1 MSRIGKLGHKIRLY
15 LRAEKV
21 PLPEGNAETTQKLF
35 DWLQRVHQGE
45 EGALSQF
52 LMLCQYRLMDL
63 GHGYSQ
69 RMKGKENTPDLV
81 QESLI
86 VLYDSILKH
95 HFADKNHLE
104 AFLRTILN
112 NAHINR
118 HRHFFQVAKRNAKI
132 ENVDVGLV
140 EEPFTSN
147 PVAILE
153 NAEELELMA
162 KTLKILN
169 EKELT
174 ILKLRHQE
182 NKSWADIGWMFGM
195 TPNAA
200 RKAHGRILGLLRI
213 AMGLKVKVDWIEKD

>member
-1 MSRIGKLGHKIRLY
+1 MASIRRWGNRIRFSLS
-15 LRAEKV
+15 AENM
-21 PLPEGNAETTQKLF
+21 PLPDDNPNQTQKLF

-95 HFADKNHLE
+95 HFADKDHLE

-118 HRHFFQVAKRNAKI
+118 HRHFFLTAKRGAKLEHSDVDTI
-132 ENVDVGLV
+132 E
-140 EEPFTSN
+140 ETCASN

-153 NAEELELMA
+153 NAEELEQMA
-162 KTLKILN
+162 KSLKILN

-174 ILKLRHQE
+174 ILKMRHQE
-182 NKSWADIGWMFGM
+182 NQSWAEIGWVFGM
-195 TPNAA
+195 TANAA
-200 RKAHGRILGLLRI
+200 RKAHDRILGVLRS
-213 AMGLKVKVDWIEKD
+213 AMGLKVKVDWIEKN